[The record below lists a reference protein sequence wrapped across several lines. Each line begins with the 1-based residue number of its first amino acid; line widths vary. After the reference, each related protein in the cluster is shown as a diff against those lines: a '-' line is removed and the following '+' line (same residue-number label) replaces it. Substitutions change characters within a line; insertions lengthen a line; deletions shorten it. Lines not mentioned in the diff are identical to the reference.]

1 VRAHRRLLLSLSA
14 VAVLAALV
22 HWFTGAA
29 EELLTFAPFL
39 LMTAFLLA
47 GRFLGER
54 WIAARMRSASPV
66 RKHRPER
73 WTRGRE
79 RSLAALLERSPRL
92 LRGPPAAAVPQG

>member
-1 VRAHRRLLLSLSA
+1 VRAHCRLLLSLSA

-39 LMTAFLLA
+39 LMAAFLLA
-47 GRFLGER
+47 GRFPGER
-54 WIAARMRSASPV
+54 WIAARMRTASP
-66 RKHRPER
+66 
-73 WTRGRE
+73 GRE
-79 RSLAALLERSPRL
+79 RWPRGHERALAAWLERSPRL